1 MNKNNRL
8 NLIFLQRVQQSF
20 LFIVTLLL
28 SLNSLAGN
36 PFDPNKTWFI
46 MGQDTGTL
54 DTWKREVL
62 DRGSF
67 LYTVNGQQRAISV
80 PKPDGTSIYTGL
92 VYTPDQEQTGPLAGL
107 YQTTNYASGRND
119 FIRQMNTFKTGALAI
134 GLFLRDDFCN
144 ASPEQAAEGIQPELR
159 NLVLRALADDPTVD
173 QAIRDVHLSELD
185 EFINY
190 LKQTNRD
197 ILLRIGYEFD
207 GPWNCY
213 TPETYKNAFRA
224 IKNRIDQLGANNIQH
239 RMAIG
244 QFSIICTRPKNGSYS
259 CAR

>member
-1 MNKNNRL
+1 
-8 NLIFLQRVQQSF
+8 
-20 LFIVTLLL
+20 
-28 SLNSLAGN
+28 
-36 PFDPNKTWFI
+36 

-92 VYTPDQEQTGPLAGL
+92 VYTPDQEQTGTLPGI
-107 YQTTNYASGRND
+107 YQTVNYGSGRND
-119 FIRQMNTFKTGALAI
+119 FIRQMNTFKTGALAV
-134 GLFLRDDFCN
+134 GLFLRDNFCD
-144 ASPEQAAEGIQPELR
+144 ASPEQRAEGIQPELR
-159 NLVLRALADDPTVD
+159 NLVLRALANDPTVD

-224 IKNRIDQLGANNIQH
+224 IKNRIDQLGANNIHTVWQSASFPLSVPDP
-239 RMAIG
+239 RMAVTHAPDNPNRFDLWYPGDDVVDIVG
-244 QFSIICTRPKNGSYS
+244 FSYFVWSRLFEL
-259 CAR
+259 